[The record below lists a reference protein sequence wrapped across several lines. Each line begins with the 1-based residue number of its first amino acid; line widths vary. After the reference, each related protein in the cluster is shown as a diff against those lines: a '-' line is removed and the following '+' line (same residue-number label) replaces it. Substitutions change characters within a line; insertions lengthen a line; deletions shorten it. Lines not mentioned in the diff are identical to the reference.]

1 MQSKTTFF
9 QIILHFI
16 QIGFHFILINIYAP
30 INIFTSYFYIF
41 KPNLYLSDSNFGF
54 NTSKNNEKESFLF
67 LIILI
72 CSILYYL

>member
-9 QIILHFI
+9 QVILHFI

-30 INIFTSYFYIF
+30 INIFISYFIF
-41 KPNLYLSDSNFGF
+41 SNRIFILAIRIFG
-54 NTSKNNEKESFLF
+54 NTASKNNEKESFLF